1 MPRTASQCL
10 QLAQRVEA
18 LAQEIYTGLAEAFAA
33 EPALSNLF
41 RRLAAEEGQHGMRIR
56 LLERHAGRAPWP
68 PELVERSCAELT
80 AMVLEMEGLRRTF
93 SSLPSPPDAAEVLG
107 LLVSMEDRFH
117 SVHAQ
122 ELARCAVPEVAR
134 LFASLAAQDAAHHAL
149 LRAAL
154 TATAA

>member
-1 MPRTASQCL
+1 MPKTASQCL
-10 QLAQRVEA
+10 QLAERVEV
-18 LAQEIYTGLAEAFAA
+18 LAQQLYTDLAEAFAA
-33 EPALSNLF
+33 EAELSRLF
-41 RRLAAEEGQHGMRIR
+41 RRLAAEEEQHGMRIR
-56 LLERHAGRAPWP
+56 LLGRHAGRAPWP
-68 PELVERSCAELT
+68 PDLAERSCADLE
-80 AMVLEMEGLRRTF
+80 AMAVETETLRTNI
-93 SSLPSPPDAAEVLG
+93 SNLPSPPDAGRVLE

>member
-33 EPALSNLF
+33 EPALSRLF
-41 RRLAAEEGQHGMRIR
+41 RRLAAEEEQHGMRIR

-68 PELVERSCAELT
+68 SELVERSCAELT
-80 AMVLEMEGLRRTF
+80 AMAAEMEGMRRDF
-93 SSLPSPPDAAEVLG
+93 ASLPMPPDAAEVLG

-134 LFASLAAQDAAHHAL
+134 LFSSLASQDAAHHEL

-154 TATAA
+154 TSTAA